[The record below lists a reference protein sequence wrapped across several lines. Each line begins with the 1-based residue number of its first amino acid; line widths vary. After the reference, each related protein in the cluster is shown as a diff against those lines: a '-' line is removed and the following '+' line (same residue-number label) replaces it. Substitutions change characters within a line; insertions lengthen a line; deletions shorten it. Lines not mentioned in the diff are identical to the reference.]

1 MDPGS
6 VCLFMVFVFPMDQP
20 INKVQCGN
28 DWDVKEGQWG
38 SHWYWDNLDT
48 RIGSL

>member
-1 MDPGS
+1 MGPRS
-6 VCLFMVFVFPMDQP
+6 VDLFLAFVFSMDKP
-20 INKVQCGN
+20 INKVWCGN

-38 SHWYWDNLDT
+38 SHWYQGDLDT